1 MDNARYIPPRRWR
14 DRTPRRW
21 RDRFRIWWIAFGVI
35 VMLVVFLLICR
46 ALVIGDVRLGVG

>member
-21 RDRFRIWWIAFGVI
+21 RDSFPVRITLAAVAI
-35 VMLVVFLLICR
+35 VVALIVLVLIYQPT
-46 ALVIGDVRLGVG
+46 